1 MPGGTSFTV
10 CRQSV
15 TVTVCVPVTA
25 LSGKNSAI
33 TTLEFVPLGGAAYIL
48 YIWRAADPDC
58 ETLDRQIVST
68 LTADSQR
75 DSPRQTVSLARAP
88 FFLIIIVVHRPLA
101 LVPTCTTLSKL
112 CSLLGELMPASRLTH
127 TYARVRAM
135 KCLRLSVPTQAYV
148 PQVGP
153 FSSGGTV
160 KSVYGSSWQ
169 ASTHA
174 SSAMSVR
181 ASVRNCW

>member
-1 MPGGTSFTV
+1 M
-10 CRQSV
+10 
-15 TVTVCVPVTA
+15 
-25 LSGKNSAI
+25 
-33 TTLEFVPLGGAAYIL
+33 
-48 YIWRAADPDC
+48 
-58 ETLDRQIVST
+58 
-68 LTADSQR
+68 
-75 DSPRQTVSLARAP
+75 
-88 FFLIIIVVHRPLA
+88 
-101 LVPTCTTLSKL
+101 TLSKL
-112 CSLLGELMPASRLTH
+112 CSLLGEPMPASRLTH

>member
-1 MPGGTSFTV
+1 MHDSLETMLAAGRVHARFATHAHL
-10 CRQSV
+10 R
-15 TVTVCVPVTA
+15 A
-25 LSGKNSAI
+25 LSRH
-33 TTLEFVPLGGAAYIL
+33 EMFP
-48 YIWRAADPDC
+48 
-58 ETLDRQIVST
+58 
-68 LTADSQR
+68 
-75 DSPRQTVSLARAP
+75 
-88 FFLIIIVVHRPLA
+88 
-101 LVPTCTTLSKL
+101 
-112 CSLLGELMPASRLTH
+112 
-127 TYARVRAM
+127 
-135 KCLRLSVPTQAYV
+135 RLSVPTQAYV